1 MKVVLGKRGG
11 EATKRR
17 RLWHSRA
24 TARVSSEK
32 TGQNSALCATIN
44 VNPERSSERR
54 SLFVRSPRINPNS
67 RLPPCVLHSNSSLLN
82 GGTIHVPSERRRVS
96 IVRRV
101 SPRVFQ
107 IVWKPGAEYFA
118 YSNLASGTREGEGRV
133 QRDYSAAADP
143 ARPRGHNRAPL
154 RAEKRRRGGK
164 RESLRREEGSFFF
177 LFTTKLTLVQFFLFF

>member
-1 MKVVLGKRGG
+1 M
-11 EATKRR
+11 
-17 RLWHSRA
+17 
-24 TARVSSEK
+24 
-32 TGQNSALCATIN
+32 C
-44 VNPERSSERR
+44 
-54 SLFVRSPRINPNS
+54 PRND
-67 RLPPCVLHSNSSLLN
+67 VAFQLL
-82 GGTIHVPSERRRVS
+82 
-96 IVRRV
+96 RRV

-133 QRDYSAAADP
+133 QTAADP

-177 LFTTKLTLVQFFLFF
+177 LFTTKLTLVQFFLFFFKETGMDGEVS